1 MDPPHG
7 WNLQP
12 VAEPVSYFD
21 SRACAFM
28 SSCWAGAVE
37 LPSLRNLKA
46 GDSRVCDPARRD
58 EAVLQRRL
66 APLPVGV
73 AGSLPS
79 AASAHE
85 LELASAMACPPSPGN
100 GGL

>member
-1 MDPPHG
+1 MDSHDG
-7 WNLQP
+7 WRLQP